1 MYLSKK
7 RVQKLK
13 RTSEWAFGFMEGDNC
28 AGANEH
34 EHVWI
39 FVDPYT
45 QETDLLATE
54 HTVNVRL
61 AYQRSFFF
69 RKK

>member
-1 MYLSKK
+1 
-7 RVQKLK
+7 
-13 RTSEWAFGFMEGDNC
+13 MEGAKC
-28 AGANEH
+28 AGANEY

-45 QETDLLATE
+45 QESDLLPTE
-54 HTVNVRL
+54 HTVNVSL
-61 AYQRSFFF
+61 EYQRSFLL